1 VARTTMKFVMIL
13 IAVLAVGR
21 AECQQC
27 AYEQC
32 AYVSNEGSANVS
44 VIDTASDKVLYTIK
58 VGEKPAGIVASPDRS
73 RLYLSSRTGVLV
85 EHDLYDEK
93 ESARV
98 ALGKSPQAFSLS
110 PDGKTLAL
118 AVKDDGV
125 VALVNAATL
134 AVVKKIPMRG
144 RHPEQTLF
152 TPDGRW
158 IYASPEE
165 GDSIDVIDVA
175 KGTVAKSI
183 KVGDRPRGI
192 GFLPDSSRAYV
203 AIDRADEVVA
213 IDVSRQEVIARVKT
227 AGGPN
232 AVTVHPNGKRVF
244 VSAGR
249 AATVQV
255 LDTTSNT
262 IVAEAQVCERP
273 GNMALTHDGG
283 KLYVACGR
291 DDELSVID
299 TSTNKRIARI
309 PVGSLP
315 SGVVITETSVP
326 PRAQRW

>member
-1 VARTTMKFVMIL
+1 MIL
-13 IAVLAVGR
+13 IAMFAVGR
-21 AECQQC
+21 AECQQ
-27 AYEQC
+27 Y
-32 AYVSNEGSANVS
+32 AYVSNEGSASVS
-44 VIDTASDKVLYTIK
+44 VIDTASDKVLYTVK
-58 VGEKPAGIVASPDRS
+58 VGEKPAGIVASPDHS
-73 RLYLSSRTGVLV
+73 RLYLSSRTGVLI

-98 ALGKSPQAFSLS
+98 VLGKSPQAFSIS
-110 PDGKTLAL
+110 PDGKTLSI

-125 VALVNAATL
+125 LALVDAATL
-134 AVVKKIPMRG
+134 AVVKKIPMHG
-144 RHPEQTLF
+144 HHPEQTLF

-165 GDSIDVIDVA
+165 GDSIDVIDVT

-183 KVGDRPRGI
+183 KVGDRPRAI
-192 GFLPDSSRAYV
+192 GFLPDASRAYV

-213 IDVSRQEVIARVKT
+213 IDVSRQEVVARVKT

-262 IVAEAQVCERP
+262 IVAEVQVCERP

-283 KLYVACGR
+283 KLYVACSR
-291 DDELSVID
+291 DDEVSVID